1 MRFITAASFVAFG
14 GLIGV
19 GVPVLLVSER
29 PLVAKADISDSP
41 AAPCKQQAWLQFDRN
56 CLSKR
61 DLPWTAGRGVSST
74 STVDVRA
81 EPDPAP
87 EQPLTDSRHAA
98 AATPESVPQEAM
110 SGTPMSPAPGSWEP
124 VLRKSTPPD
133 FVLQGLAPQEPASQK
148 PAPQEPVARQAATP
162 EPMTPEP
169 ATQPPT
175 LRRHRTVRAAPLRSA
190 ALEQR
195 GAKSSTDKSST
206 DKSSTDKPATDTQAS
221 LPAAKKPIRS
231 SRVAKRSTNEALNV
245 VRRFGDSPR
254 DIPVSAYA
262 GNGTRVGG
270 RPGLPLDIRPTSIQ
284 DVYYYSVPR

>member
-1 MRFITAASFVAFG
+1 MYSHMRFITAASFVAFG

-41 AAPCKQQAWLQFDRN
+41 AAPCKQQAWLQFDRS

-74 STVDVRA
+74 STAEIRA

-87 EQPLTDSRHAA
+87 AQPLTESRHAA
-98 AATPESVPQEAM
+98 AALSEPVPPEAM
-110 SGTPMSPAPGSWEP
+110 SRTPMSPAPGSWEP

-148 PAPQEPVARQAATP
+148 PSQEPDARQTATP
-162 EPMTPEP
+162 EPVTQEP
-169 ATQPPT
+169 AAQPPT
-175 LRRHRTVRAAPLRSA
+175 PRRNRTVRAAPTPRSA
-190 ALEQR
+190 AVEQR
-195 GAKSSTDKSST
+195 VAKSSTDRSS
-206 DKSSTDKPATDTQAS
+206 SHKPATDTQTS

-231 SRVAKRSTNEALNV
+231 GRIAKRSTNEALNI

>member
-1 MRFITAASFVAFG
+1 LYSHMHFITAASFVAFG

-19 GVPVLLVSER
+19 GVPILLVSER

-41 AAPCKQQAWLQFDRN
+41 ASPCKQQAWLQFDRN

-74 STVDVRA
+74 SNVDVRA

-110 SGTPMSPAPGSWEP
+110 SGTPMSPVPGPWEP

-133 FVLQGLAPQEPASQK
+133 FVLQGLAPQESASQK
-148 PAPQEPVARQAATP
+148 PAPQEPVSKEQAGQAATQ
-162 EPMTPEP
+162 EP
-169 ATQPPT
+169 AAQPPT
-175 LRRHRTVRAAPLRSA
+175 PRRNRTVRAALAPRSA
-190 ALEQR
+190 AVEQR
-195 GAKSSTDKSST
+195 GAKSST

-231 SRVAKRSTNEALNV
+231 GRIARRSTNEALNV

-254 DIPVSAYA
+254 DIPVRAYA

>member
-1 MRFITAASFVAFG
+1 
-14 GLIGV
+14 
-19 GVPVLLVSER
+19 
-29 PLVAKADISDSP
+29 
-41 AAPCKQQAWLQFDRN
+41 
-56 CLSKR
+56 
-61 DLPWTAGRGVSST
+61 
-74 STVDVRA
+74 
-81 EPDPAP
+81 
-87 EQPLTDSRHAA
+87 
-98 AATPESVPQEAM
+98 
-110 SGTPMSPAPGSWEP
+110 
-124 VLRKSTPPD
+124 
-133 FVLQGLAPQEPASQK
+133 
-148 PAPQEPVARQAATP
+148 
-162 EPMTPEP
+162 MTPEP

-195 GAKSSTDKSST
+195 GAKSST